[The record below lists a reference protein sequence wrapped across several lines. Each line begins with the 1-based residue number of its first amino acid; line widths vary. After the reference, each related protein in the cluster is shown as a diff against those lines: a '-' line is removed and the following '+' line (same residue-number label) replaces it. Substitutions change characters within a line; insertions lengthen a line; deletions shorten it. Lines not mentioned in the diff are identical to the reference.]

1 MRKRQLGAT
10 GLEVTELAL
19 GTWGLSGD
27 GYDPVAESE
36 QDRVIERARALGIGL
51 FETADSYG
59 RGLMESRLGRLI
71 GGDREALIVTKIGT
85 DLDAAPPR
93 KRFDPGYL
101 RSAVERC
108 RERQQRQVLDVV
120 LLHNPSEQALDRG
133 EATAL
138 LAELKQQ
145 GVLRAWGVSAGS
157 GQVAQK
163 ALAGGA
169 EVLQLAYNIFAAGDL
184 NRLSDQIRT
193 KKVGVLARSVLAYG
207 LLCGLWSPE
216 KEFSDRDHRSERW
229 TRDEFKQRIRQLG
242 ALRPLVF
249 GPVPNL
255 RAAAVRFVL
264 HNELVAA
271 AVLGPRSTL
280 QLDQLVREAGR
291 EPPYLGSD
299 AVTALLARLR
309 DTGVES

>member
-27 GYDPVAESE
+27 GYAHVPEAE

-51 FETADSYG
+51 FETADSYA
-59 RGLMESRLGRLI
+59 RGQMESRLGRLI
-71 GGDREALIVTKIGT
+71 GGDREALIVTKVGT
-85 DLDAAPPR
+85 DLEAAPPR
-93 KRFDPGYL
+93 KRFDPTSL
-101 RSAVERC
+101 RAAVERC

-120 LLHNPSEQALDRG
+120 LLHNPSEQALDKG
-133 EATAL
+133 QATAL
-138 LAELKQQ
+138 LQQLKQE

-157 GQVAQK
+157 GPVATK
-163 ALAGGA
+163 ALAQGA

-184 NRLSDQIRT
+184 NRLADRIRT
-193 KKVGVLARSVLAYG
+193 QKVGVLARSVLAYG
-207 LLCGLWSPE
+207 LLCGLWSPD
-216 KEFSDRDHRSERW
+216 KEFSDQDHRSERW

-242 ALRPLVF
+242 ALRPLVY
-249 GPVPNL
+249 GAVPNL
-255 RAAAVRFVL
+255 RAAALRFVL

-271 AVLGPRSTL
+271 AVLGPRSAL

-291 EPPYLGSD
+291 EPPYLTPD
-299 AVTALLARLR
+299 AVTALVARLR
-309 DTGVES
+309 DNGVES